1 MLHTIKSSKSTSTA
15 WGMFFLMLFTIVA
28 TELTISG
35 LFSAF
40 FSSLDNLTAGLLD
53 ASALTLIFAFPFWHL
68 LFRTNLITD
77 NGFTT
82 SPRKLFC
89 IALILLFS
97 TELIVMLLLPALLP
111 DAPSAHI
118 RLIDAAT
125 ITLISAPLLWWMLCS
140 KRMQHRMLIY
150 EDFLGAPIKLLVL
163 LLLSIFLTDVLI
175 ELIIP
180 FAFPTITNHSFM
192 LTDAILSTVII
203 APLFWWLLIRPLMMA
218 SISQKALST
227 AMYSQA
233 VDAIITINSA
243 GKIETFNPAAELIF
257 GYSSE
262 NMTGSSGSAL
272 FCNEQYLVEMIQR
285 ASETDSSDNKIV
297 SSEAIGRRQDG
308 SELVMDVSISRILL
322 DDRQEFLLILRDIS
336 SRIQMERSIKESEE
350 RYSLAI
356 NASNDGIWDWNIPTG
371 EVYYSPRFKALL
383 GYRDDE
389 LQHNLEAFLM
399 LLHPDDRDRVMQAVN
414 DHLERNTPYD
424 VQYRLRT
431 ALGIFHWFRA
441 RGQVVRDESCTAV
454 RMTGSI
460 SDINTQQEALNSLRE
475 SEIRFRQ
482 IFEQS
487 EDAIMFFKS
496 GNCAI
501 IDINNTAANLYGYS
515 KNELQEGGL
524 GLICSPPELERMTST
539 ICNIRKDRPAQLD
552 NIINRRK
559 DGTEIFVSVRAKIMT
574 LQGVDIIYCTFR
586 DVSDRLR
593 VEKKS
598 RDLQSKL
605 IQANKMTSLGLL
617 VSGVAHEINNPNNFI
632 MANAEFLGKVWEDA
646 MKILREYARENGEF
660 HIGGLPFSQ
669 IEAQSQ
675 QLFAGITDGSK
686 RINGIVNNLKSF
698 SRNSG
703 IIDRYDIIDV
713 NKVAKSTVSILHY
726 EINKFTVNFHM
737 ELADDLPPVRGSSQ
751 QLGQVILNLLMNSCQ
766 ALTDKKSG
774 IWLTTGYDPESGH
787 VSITVRDE
795 GCGMSRENGT
805 MIMEPFFTT
814 KIDSGGTG
822 LGLSISQSI
831 IKDHSWSLEF
841 TSEMNK
847 GTTFILKIP
856 AGNTDQQE
864 QIT

>member
-1 MLHTIKSSKSTSTA
+1 MLNTNKSGKSTSTA
-15 WGMFFLMLFTIVA
+15 WGMFFLMLFTIVT

-40 FSSLDNLTAGLLD
+40 FTGLDNLAAGLLD

-68 LFRTNLITD
+68 LFRTNLVMD

-89 IALILLFS
+89 IALFLLFS
-97 TELIVMLLLPALLP
+97 TELIVMLLLPAILP
-111 DAPSAHI
+111 GAPLAHI

-140 KRMQHRMLIY
+140 KRMQHRLLLY
-150 EDFLGAPIKLLVL
+150 ENFLGTPIKLLVL

-180 FAFPTITNHSFM
+180 YAFPTISSHAFM
-192 LTDAILSTVII
+192 FTDAILSTVII
-203 APLFWWLLIRPLMMA
+203 APLFWWLLIRPLMMV

-243 GKIETFNPAAELIF
+243 GKIETFNPAAERIF

-262 NMTGSSGSAL
+262 DMTGSSGSAL
-272 FCNEQYLVEMIQR
+272 FCDEQYLVDMILR
-285 ASETDSSDNKIV
+285 ASATDSDNKIV
-297 SSEAIGRRQDG
+297 SCEAIGRRRDG

-322 DDRQEFLLILRDIS
+322 DNRQEFLLILRDIS
-336 SRIQMERSIKESEE
+336 SRKQMERAIKESEE

-371 EVYYSPRFKALL
+371 EVYYSPRFKAML
-383 GYRDDE
+383 GYRDEE
-389 LQHNLEAFLM
+389 LQNNLEAFLK
-399 LLHPDDRDRVMQAVN
+399 LLHPDDHDWVIQAVN
-414 DHLERNTPYD
+414 NHLERNTPYD

-441 RGQVVRDESCTAV
+441 RGQVVRDESGAAV

-487 EDAIMFFKS
+487 EDAIIFFKTGTCS
-496 GNCAI
+496 I

-515 KNELQEGGL
+515 KTELQEGGL
-524 GLICSPPELERMTST
+524 ALICSPPELERMTST
-539 ICNIRKDRPAQLD
+539 ICNIGKSRTAQLD
-552 NIINRRK
+552 NIVNRRR
-559 DGTEIFVSVRAKIMT
+559 DGSEIFVSVHGKIMT

-593 VEKKS
+593 VEQKS

-632 MANAEFLGKVWEDA
+632 MANAEFLGKAWEDA

-660 HIGGLPFSQ
+660 HIGGIPFSQ
-669 IEAQSQ
+669 LETQSPR
-675 QLFAGITDGSK
+675 LFAGITDGSK

-713 NKVAKSTVSILHY
+713 NKVTKSTVSILHY
-726 EINKFTVNFHM
+726 EINKFTENFHV
-737 ELADDLPPVRGSSQ
+737 ELADNLPPIKGSSQ
-751 QLGQVILNLLMNSCQ
+751 QLGQVILNLLMNACQ
-766 ALTDKKSG
+766 ALTDKNGG
-774 IWLTTGYDPESGH
+774 IWLTTAYDKDSGH

-795 GCGMSRENGT
+795 GCGMSRDNST

-822 LGLSISQSI
+822 LGLSICQSI
-831 IKDHSWSLEF
+831 IRDHSWSLEF
-841 TSEMNK
+841 TSEIGK

-856 AGNTDQQE
+856 AGKTDQQE
-864 QIT
+864 QLT